1 MRYAN
6 IHVSKHAKR
15 RYLQKHTGI
24 PLDCQEQSDLEL
36 ADRIIM
42 KLMPNT
48 TEVKF
53 TDVRKLTSIRLTK
66 NVLYFINPDKTLLF
80 VCKPKNRLLTVVT
93 IVRI

>member
-1 MRYAN
+1 MRYTN
-6 IHVSKHAKR
+6 IHISKHAKR

-24 PLDCQEQSDLEL
+24 PLECQEQSDLDW
-36 ADRIIM
+36 ANGIII
-42 KLMPNT
+42 KLMSEN

-53 TDVRKLTSIRLTK
+53 TDARKLTSIKLTK
-66 NVLYFINPDKTLLF
+66 NVLYFVNPNKTLLF